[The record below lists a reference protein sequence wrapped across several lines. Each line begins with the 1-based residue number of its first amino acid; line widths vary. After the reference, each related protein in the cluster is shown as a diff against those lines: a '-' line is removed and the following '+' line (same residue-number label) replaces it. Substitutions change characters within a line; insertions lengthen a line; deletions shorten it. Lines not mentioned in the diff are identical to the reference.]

1 MSYAIVRNEKLTRA
15 EINGKGTHN
24 DRKAKNHTNKDIDPT
39 RTHLNYYIKKNELTY
54 TKEFDKYLKENNLQC
69 HLRSNSIIMCQMIFT
84 SDQSFFDKI
93 GEAETKRYF
102 DECYKFI
109 CNYKKLGEKNIISA
123 VVHLDEGAPHMHLMF
138 VPVVHTKDKEGNDID
153 KICARDFWKDR
164 DSYRKLQDAYF
175 YHVKSKG
182 FDLERGMFVEDT
194 DRKHYTV
201 EEYKK
206 ITNYENTKK
215 ILSEMKLELPEI
227 PDITDIG
234 KFTIKRDEKILEK
247 IIKPKDDL
255 IKELY
260 CETVSLNKKLSKQS
274 KVVDE
279 AVKYQKERNMIMAD
293 NRALHLEVNN
303 IKKKYKEKE
312 FDLKWDYENEIKHLE
327 KENNRL
333 NKIIDKFYKT
343 IDKFIDWVCNKF
355 GIRES
360 KELVKTFQEDT
371 HTFIDPVKQLDFE
384 KKQKEL
390 EWDLER

>member
-15 EINGKGTHN
+15 EVNGKGTHN
-24 DRKAKNHTNKDIDPT
+24 DRKAKNHSNKDIATT
-39 RTHLNYYIKKNELTY
+39 RTHLNYYIKKNEQTY

-69 HLRSNSIIMCQMIFT
+69 HLRSNSIIMCQMVFT
-84 SDQSFFDKI
+84 SDQAFFDKI
-93 GEAETKRYF
+93 GEKETKRYF

-109 CNYKKLGEKNIISA
+109 CDYKNLGEKNVISA

-138 VPVVHTKDKEGNDID
+138 VPVVHTKDKEGKTID
-153 KICARDFWKDR
+153 KICARDFWKGR

-175 YHVKSKG
+175 NHVKSKG
-182 FDLERGMFVEDT
+182 FDLERGMFIEDT
-194 DRKHYTV
+194 QRKHYTI

-206 ITNYENTKK
+206 ITNYDNTKK
-215 ILSEMKLELPEI
+215 LLNEMKLELPEV

-260 CETVSLNKKLSKQS
+260 HENLFLNKELSKQS

-293 NRALHLEVNN
+293 NRALHLEVEN
-303 IKKKYKEKE
+303 IKKEYQKKE
-312 FDLKWDYENEIKHLE
+312 FDLKWDSQNEIRHL
-327 KENNRL
+327 KNENKRL
-333 NKIIDKFYKT
+333 NKVIDRFYKT
-343 IDKFIDWVCNKF
+343 IDKFIEWICNKF
-355 GIRES
+355 NFGDS
-360 KELVKTFQEDT
+360 KELVKKFENDT
-371 HTFIDPVKQLDFE
+371 HVLIDPVKQMKKEERE
-384 KKQKEL
+384 KDLWL
-390 EWDLER
+390 EK